1 MDDDIGLK
9 NKGDPLISSPSKKM
23 KKAPV
28 EEHKGDGRDTLAFLR
43 RAEEETK

>member
-9 NKGDPLISSPSKKM
+9 SKNDPLLNSPSKKM

-28 EEHKGDGRDTLAFLR
+28 EENKGGGRDTLAFLR